1 MLATSKWFLIVGSVL
16 LIIDA
21 IMIVAKIPNP
31 IPGFPLPCPVT
42 WCVLGV
48 GLLLFAIS
56 SKAFKN

>member
-1 MLATSKWFLIVGSVL
+1 MLATSKWFLLVGSAL

-21 IMIVAKIPNP
+21 ILIVAKIPNP